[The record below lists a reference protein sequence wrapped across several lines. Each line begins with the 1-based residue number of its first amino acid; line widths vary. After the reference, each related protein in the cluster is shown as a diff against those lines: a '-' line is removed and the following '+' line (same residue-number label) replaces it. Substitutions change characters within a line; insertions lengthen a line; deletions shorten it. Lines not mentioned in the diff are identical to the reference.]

1 MQINLDAEID
11 ITYKESY
18 VAFLDVLGFKNMVFS
33 QDNAKLKQYF
43 GVVNSVIEYL
53 KDIEAKRNIGSI
65 IISDSIILTVPHGRT
80 KEENIEILRSLCI
93 AVGLIQQNL
102 ALKDIWLRGAISSG
116 KTYFNSNNNQ
126 IVGPAYINAYLLEEK
141 LAIHPRVILDSK
153 IITELGFSTAMDFIQ
168 ALNQSDSLYYTNWGK
183 RILFNWN
190 SLPPQNRVDEIK
202 QDVPLFIDYLSS
214 LFDKTEKEKI
224 LRIVGNIE
232 ANIYKDVN
240 IYKKYRWVTDY
251 FKTLLIS
258 AEFGHAFS
266 DDEISQKILNL

>member
-1 MQINLDAEID
+1 MPINLDAEID

-33 QDNAKLKQYF
+33 GDNKKLKQYF
-43 GVVNSVIEYL
+43 GVVNSVIDYL
-53 KDIEAKRNIGSI
+53 KNIEAKRNIGSI
-65 IISDSIILTVPHGRT
+65 IISDSIILTVPHGRN
-80 KEENIEILRSLCI
+80 KDENIERLRSLCI

-116 KTYFNSNNNQ
+116 KTYFNSDNNQ

-141 LAIHPRVILDSK
+141 LAIHPRVIIDSK
-153 IITELGFSTAMDFIQ
+153 IITELDFSNATDFIQ
-168 ALNQSDSLYYTNWGK
+168 TLNQSDSLYYSNWGK
-183 RILFNWN
+183 RILFNWQ
-190 SLPPQNRVDEIK
+190 SLPPQSRVDEIK

-214 LFDKTEKEKI
+214 LFDNAEKEKI
-224 LRIVGNIE
+224 LMIVGNIE

-258 AEFGHAFS
+258 AEFGLVFR
-266 DDEISQKILNL
+266 DEEISEKILNL